1 MITSRQHKLLRF
13 LLQQRE
19 YVTLFNLAEQFDVS
33 KKTIQRD
40 LNMIEDY
47 LTGSNVQV
55 DKKVG
60 AGVLLLADN
69 TADLLQLELQLN
81 GESEDSDSMMG
92 HARRIKIVSW
102 LLSETPKETSIN
114 KLSERFYISNASV
127 VNDLRMIED
136 WITPLGLQLIRSQ
149 SGTRIQ
155 GDENHV
161 RQAMAALINGLIN
174 HQEFGLVNHSRLD
187 SGSYKALVQY
197 FGHDEVAFVQGLLQD
212 MEQELAYPLGEA
224 YYINLFTHILIMMH
238 RRTRGN
244 LLDHPEP
251 VSRQPLTDT
260 VFLVAESMVE
270 KIEQYIALPLPDDE
284 VWFIYQYIISS
295 GVLVVENHNSQKLH
309 SALFSDE
316 AREITSDLVTHFS
329 QLINIDLSQDSQLY
343 DGLVVHIRPLMNRLH
358 YQINIRNPL
367 LEDIKNELADVYHLT
382 RIAIE
387 NVLRYRLEQD
397 GFEQNGLKQE
407 NLEKQLIEDAVIQH
421 SVSDDEVGYLAVHFQ
436 AAIERQ
442 ITHKRVLLVCST
454 GIGTSHLLKSRILR
468 AFPDW
473 EIVAAVPVGHVKSV
487 NRQMQPDLIIS
498 TVHVSEVETPVVYVT
513 AFLND
518 ADIQRIT
525 EKLITEKLQQA
536 SDAYVVTQA

>member
-47 LTGSNVQV
+47 LAGSNVQV

-60 AGVLLLADN
+60 AGVLLLANN

-81 GESEDSDSMMG
+81 GENEDSDSMMG

-127 VNDLRMIED
+127 VNDLRIIED

-155 GDENHV
+155 GNENNV
-161 RQAMAALINGLIN
+161 RQAMAALINGLVN
-174 HQEFGLVNHSRLD
+174 HQDLGLVNHSRLD

-197 FGHDEVAFVQGLLQD
+197 FGHDEVAFVQVLLQD

-244 LLDHPEP
+244 LLDNPEHI
-251 VSRQPLTDT
+251 SRQPLEDP
-260 VFLVAESMVE
+260 VFLVAETMVE
-270 KIEQYIALPLPDDE
+270 KIEQYIALPLPNDE

-295 GVLVVENHNSQKLH
+295 GVLVVENHNSNLLH
-309 SALFSDE
+309 SELFSDE
-316 AREITSDLVTHFS
+316 ARELTSDLVKSFS

-367 LEDIKNELADVYHLT
+367 LDDIKNELVDVYHLT

-387 NVLRYRLEQD
+387 HVLLRSIQSKEGQQK
-397 GFEQNGLKQE
+397 G
-407 NLEKQLIEDAVIQH
+407 IQH
-421 SVSDDEVGYLAVHFQ
+421 KVSDDEVGYLAVHFQ

-473 EIVAAVPVGHVKSV
+473 EIVAAVPASNVQSV
-487 NRQMQPDLIIS
+487 NQQMRPDLIIS
-498 TVHVSEVETPVVYVT
+498 TIHVPEIETPVVYVT

-536 SDAYVVTQA
+536 SDAYTVTQA

>member
-1 MITSRQHKLLRF
+1 MITSRQHKILRF

-19 YVTLFNLAEQFDVS
+19 YVTLFNLAEQFGVS

-40 LNMIEDY
+40 LNIINDY
-47 LTGSNVQV
+47 LADSNVQV

-60 AGVLLLADN
+60 AGILLVAGN
-69 TADLLQLELQLN
+69 TADFMQLELQLN
-81 GESEDSDSMMG
+81 GESEDADSIMG

-127 VNDLRMIED
+127 VNDLRIIED

-149 SGTRIQ
+149 SGTRIK
-155 GDENHV
+155 GNENNV

-174 HQEFGLVNHSRLD
+174 HQEPGLVNHSRLD
-187 SGSYKALVQY
+187 PGSYKALVQY
-197 FGHDEVAFVQGLLQD
+197 FGEDEVSFVQVLLQE

-224 YYINLFTHILIMMH
+224 YYINIFTHILIMMR
-238 RRTRGN
+238 RRTKGN
-244 LLDHPEP
+244 LLDNLDHVSNQRLDDP
-251 VSRQPLTDT
+251 V
-260 VFLVAESMVE
+260 FFVAGKMVE
-270 KIEQYIALPLPDDE
+270 KIEQYIGLPLPEDE

-295 GVLVVENHNSQKLH
+295 GVLVVENQVSTQIHTE
-309 SALFSDE
+309 LFSHE
-316 AREITSDLVTHFS
+316 AHDVTSDLVKSFS
-329 QLINIDLSQDSQLY
+329 QLINIDLSLDNQLY
-343 DGLVVHIRPLMNRLH
+343 DGLMVHIRPLINRLH

-367 LEDIKNELADVYHLT
+367 LDDIKNELVDVYNLT
-382 RIAIE
+382 RIAVE
-387 NVLRYRLEQD
+387 NVFARCTQQR
-397 GFEQNGLKQE
+397 
-407 NLEKQLIEDAVIQH
+407 
-421 SVSDDEVGYLAVHFQ
+421 VSDDEVGYLAVHFQ

-473 EIVAAVPVGHVKSV
+473 EIVASVPASNLQTV
-487 NRQMQPDLIIS
+487 NQKTAPDLIIS
-498 TVHVSEVETPVVYVT
+498 TIHVPEIDTPVVYVT

-525 EKLITEKLQQA
+525 EKVITEKLHQA
-536 SDAYVVTQA
+536 SDTHTVTQS